1 MEYIYKFELSPDYLE
16 LLHSI
21 GEMSDAS
28 YLVVSHVFDAQQTLT
43 LLAEDG
49 IDYLVTHTG
58 MQANVVLN
66 ESIGTTLTFMRIEDP
81 GLMVYQIRSDR
92 LLNPGPPIIE
102 KVSPFAGPQELLSL
116 RRNAE
121 PEGFG
126 GKMFQSTPEDVIF
139 ENNVSAYDSWQESWW
154 REALQNSSDA
164 CKEALEKYGRRGRIT
179 CEIIEN
185 RDKEGAY
192 GGPRIYIQV
201 KDNGIGMDLLTLG
214 KAFLTLGGSAKRG
227 KPGAVGGLGLA
238 KELLIHISKAWAIHS
253 RAEGEPANRAVFAK
267 GKFDPQYFQL
277 YEFAGTPKKEEIPEE
292 AEGRWIGYFPRK
304 EVGTT
309 LIVEMRPGLCV
320 SQDDLLRFLG
330 FSDIP
335 HVQIKFRK
343 VTIEGGVKTY
353 NNITTDEKESWIVT
367 PADNKITKAY
377 VNKPHKILRR
387 TTGVGWDRQAW
398 IAAGY
403 DPDDRELF
411 GSPWAEI
418 YHMPRSKRSSE
429 IPVRIGGLY
438 MYALKNVEEV
448 LKDPSFKGKAI
459 IELEYLPKGKK
470 WDYNTSSWI
479 PLEPS
484 LAASQESLDYGPLEM
499 VSESRTTLKEHYAR
513 QLSLWVVDLI
523 TKPDIT
529 LKRRRDPV
537 IFEVKNAPTE
547 KKPWNDILENLEP
560 KQVLLGDKGSVDRM
574 GVDRTE
580 DIIDLLKKIAEEQAE
595 EGDAPPSPR
604 VVREAMTDNQIARAQ
619 DMAEKGELPEELAEI
634 VTQSN
639 LTINIDTSADFDF
652 WNNTIL
658 PMIWEDARADG
669 KGDMFVK
676 NAIKFLNWEPNFI
689 LRDEVASAEEEKVV
703 GEEETESPNR
713 DQHGHLFPRAP
724 DKFYPAPRKPGA
736 GEFGTIEKRLAKFW
750 IELLRLCFIV
760 SGEGG
765 RLLDRD
771 GEGLKVGFLFENPP
785 TAEEQALSHWASLEA
800 LGTFQALWRHRCP
813 SCKGSNP
820 LQKSRECRHCGYNIW
835 DDKSTKALAGGIV
848 SLAPAF
854 LNVPDPPAKSS
865 WRHRYSIVKSSK
877 KTFIDPETG
886 KKVTVTDRVYI
897 REQAELVSIAFHE
910 MAHALHPGGG
920 HDVEFASIVTHQG
933 LKNVFRYKE
942 LIFKIRN
949 YCIDKFKIRGSRRT
963 GNVPHGGKSR
973 SLRRRNPKCSDCGG
987 IRRSWS

>member
-1 MEYIYKFELSPDYLE
+1 MKYIYEFKLSSYYLE

-49 IDYLVTHTG
+49 IEYLVTHTG
-58 MQANVVLN
+58 TQANVVLN

-126 GKMFQSTPEDVIF
+126 GKMFQSTPAEEIF
-139 ENNVSAYDSWQESWW
+139 ENNVSAYDSWEESWW

-164 CKEALEKYGRRGRIT
+164 CKEALEKYGRRGKIF
-179 CEIIEN
+179 CEIVEN
-185 RDKEGAY
+185 KDKQGAY
-192 GGPRIYIQV
+192 GGPRLFVQV
-201 KDNGIGMDLLTLG
+201 TDNGVGMDLLTLG

-238 KELLIHISKAWAIHS
+238 KELLIHISKAWLIHS

-277 YEFAGTPKKEEIPEE
+277 YEFAGVGPPKKEEMPEE
-292 AEGRWIGYFPRK
+292 AEGRWIGYYKKK

-309 LIVEMRPGLCV
+309 LVVEMRPGLRV
-320 SQDDLLRFLG
+320 DQDDLLRFLG

-335 HVQIKFRK
+335 HATIKFRK

-353 NNITTDEKESWIVT
+353 NGITTDEKESWIT
-367 PADNKITKAY
+367 ADAKNKITKAY
-377 VNKPHKILRR
+377 VNRPHKVLIRND
-387 TTGVGWDRQAW
+387 GIGA
-398 IAAGY
+398 
-403 DPDDRELF
+403 
-411 GSPWAEI
+411 GSPWAKI
-418 YHMPRSKRSSE
+418 YHMPRSIHSRE
-429 IPVRIGGLY
+429 VAVRIGGLY
-438 MYALKNVEEV
+438 MFAVEGIEEAMDQV
-448 LKDPSFKGKAI
+448 KGKVI
-459 IELEYLPKGKK
+459 IELEYIPKGRK
-470 WDYNTSSWI
+470 WDLNSSSWV
-479 PLEPS
+479 PFEGK
-484 LAASQESLDYGPLEM
+484 QEIIDYGPLEM
-499 VSESRTTLKEHYAR
+499 VSESRTSLKQKYSSE
-513 QLSLWVVDLI
+513 LSRWIVRLI
-523 TKPDIT
+523 KEPKQT

-560 KQVLLGDKGSVDRM
+560 KRVLWGDKASIDRM
-574 GVDRTE
+574 ELDRTK
-580 DIIDLLKKIAEEQAE
+580 DMIDLLKKIAEEQAE
-595 EGDAPPSPR
+595 EGDAPPPPR
-604 VVREAMTDNQIARAQ
+604 SVREAMTENQIARAQ
-619 DMAEKGELPEELAEI
+619 DMAKKGELPEELAEI
-634 VTQSN
+634 VEQSG
-639 LTINIDTSADFDF
+639 LSVNIDTSADFDF
-652 WNNTIL
+652 WNNDIL
-658 PMIWEDARADG
+658 PMIWEDARADD
-669 KGDMFVK
+669 KGDIFTK

-689 LRDEVASAEEEKVV
+689 LRDEVASAKEYKTE
-703 GEEETESPNR
+703 GEEETESPNK
-713 DQHGHLFPRAP
+713 DQYNRLFPRAP

-736 GEFGTIEKRLAKFW
+736 GEFGTVEKRLAKFW

-760 SGEGG
+760 SGRGG
-765 RLLDRD
+765 RLLDRE

-785 TAEEQALSHWASLEA
+785 TAEEEYYDQTEA
-800 LGTFQALWRHRCP
+800 LGTFQALWRRRCP
-813 SCKGSNP
+813 RCKGPVPSYFMGTC
-820 LQKSRECRHCGYNIW
+820 KHCGATV
-835 DDKSTKALAGGIV
+835 DHSEKVVGGGII

-854 LNVPDPPAKSS
+854 LNVPKPPARSS
-865 WRHRYSIVKSSK
+865 WKHRYSIVKSSK
-877 KTFIDPETG
+877 KLFTDPEVVEDLKSYMHRVRELTGKSPKGYHLDKTG

-933 LKNVFRYKE
+933 LKNVFRYRG
-942 LIFKIRN
+942 LIIKIRD

-963 GNVPHGGKSR
+963 GNVPHGRNKPR
-973 SLRRRNPKCSDCGG
+973 SLRRRNPKCPDCGG
-987 IRRSWS
+987 VA